1 MAYWRRAWGI
11 GWIIIWYAFVL
22 LCMIVL
28 ILIIKLHFALAPT
41 NGKRYTEWMM
51 PGDSTRL
58 VIFLHCHLDAI
69 WLATT
74 RRALRPLIS
83 PAHSIFTSCCD
94 LWITNLVYFGKK
106 KSFIIH
112 ISVVSTRFGVPE
124 HLHLT
129 LIPDLLT
136 YGNVSFHW
144 IANWWFTLSSP
155 SLTLGHEAIEIC
167 SIQAKRWAR
176 HATTSGYLP
185 LPNY

>member
-1 MAYWRRAWGI
+1 
-11 GWIIIWYAFVL
+11 
-22 LCMIVL
+22 MIVL

-41 NGKRYTEWMM
+41 NGKRYMEWMM

-83 PAHSIFTSCCD
+83 PAHSTFTPCCD

-112 ISVVSTRFGVPE
+112 ISVVGTRFGVPE

-129 LIPDLLT
+129 LVPDLLT
-136 YGNVSFHW
+136 YGNVNLRW
-144 IANWWFTLSSP
+144 IANWWLTPSSP
-155 SLTLGHEAIEIC
+155 PLTLGHEGIEPLFRPKGEPAMRRPRGI
-167 SIQAKRWAR
+167 
-176 HATTSGYLP
+176 YLYRITRSEFRN
-185 LPNY
+185 LFKGLVTLASYRV